1 MVTVVV
7 TPMPTMVA
15 SPSDAIRNPG
25 MRKNSHTLLYY
36 IGLVL
41 LCIACDSEIIYS
53 NYQHITI
60 AGWEKNDAIS
70 FAVPPIQQDGTY
82 QESVGLRISNAYP
95 FMGLSLIVEQTV
107 FPSLETY
114 TDTLSCNVIDNDGN
128 AVGQGISHYQYNYPL
143 NTVTLHKGDSLSIHI
158 RHDMKR
164 EILPGVANIGMILT
178 KQ

>member
-1 MVTVVV
+1 MA
-7 TPMPTMVA
+7 A
-15 SPSDAIRNPG
+15 SLSDAIRSPG
-25 MRKNSHTLLYY
+25 MRKSSHTLLYY
-36 IGLVL
+36 IGVVL
-41 LCIACDSEIIYS
+41 LCVACDNKIIYS
-53 NYQHITI
+53 HYQHITI

-70 FAVPPIQQDGTY
+70 FAVPSILQDGIY
-82 QESVGLRISNAYP
+82 QEAIGVRISSAYP

-114 TDTLSCNVIDNDGN
+114 TDTLNCNVIDNDGN

-143 NTVTLHKGDSLSIHI
+143 NIVTLHKGDSLSIRI

-164 EILPGVANIGMILT
+164 EILPGVADIGMILT